1 MARYNTILTSQSA
14 STTAAVNTPSQGQFY
29 ELTGSGGYVV
39 TIADPT
45 LYNGQSQTF
54 YNASSGSVTL
64 QSSNGSNLF
73 KGPGGSNSNSYTLQT
88 IAMVTFYSDG
98 QYWIVGQLGGSSLT
112 AASLAMSGDI
122 TTTATSTNLLNSTTT
137 TLNIGGAATTLVL
150 GATTGTAS
158 INNATVTLANATQ
171 LNINGASPALV
182 SSSATVSIFNSG
194 TTTINL
200 GAAATTVAEYGA
212 VTSLSIGNTTAAQ
225 TVNMFTASTGASTYN
240 FATGGT
246 TSGTT
251 KAVNLGTGG
260 ASGSTTNVFIGSG
273 NGGTTTINGNFSVG
287 LKTTMGST
295 SYTGGGAS
303 SSLYVSGDI
312 TSARGASSGVIFLGS
327 NGSNYLY
334 FDGTNHN
341 LTASLLPTSNNSY
354 DLGTSSNR
362 WRTIYTTDLEL
373 SNGIGDY
380 TVVEGEEDLFIYNNK
395 NGKTYKFMLQEVDK
409 SVVPAKK
416 AGIPGAV

>member
-14 STTAAVNTPSQGQFY
+14 STTATVGTPSQGQFY

-45 LYNGQSQTF
+45 LYTGQSQTF
-54 YNASSGSVTL
+54 YNASSGSITL

-73 KGPGGSNSNSYTLQT
+73 NGPGGSGSNSYTLQT
-88 IAMVTFYSDG
+88 VAMVTFYSDG
-98 QYWIVGQLGGSSLT
+98 QYWIVGQLGGSSLA
-112 AASLAMSGDI
+112 AASLKMSGDI
-122 TTTATSTNLLNSTTT
+122 TTTATSTNLLNATTT
-137 TLNIGGAATTLVL
+137 TLNIGGAATTLAL
-150 GATTGTAS
+150 GASTGTAT
-158 INNATVTLANATQ
+158 INNATVTFANATA

-182 SSSATVSIFNSG
+182 SSSSTVSIFNSG

-212 VTSLSIGNTTAAQ
+212 VTSFGLGNTATAAQ
-225 TVNMFTASTGASTYN
+225 AVNMFTASTGASTYN

-246 TSGTT
+246 TSGNT
-251 KAVNLGTGG
+251 KVLNLGTGG
-260 ASGSTTNVFIGSG
+260 ASGSTSNINLGSG
-273 NGGTTTINGNFSVG
+273 NGGTTTVNGTFAVS

-312 TSARGASSGVIFLGS
+312 TSARSTTSGVIFLGS

-334 FDGTNHN
+334 YDGTNHN
-341 LTASLLPTSNNSY
+341 LTASLLPTSTTSY
-354 DLGTSSNR
+354 DLGSSSFR
-362 WRTIYTTDLEL
+362 WRNLYINDLQL

-380 TVVEGEEDLFIYNNK
+380 TIVEGEEELYIWNNK
-395 NGKTYKFMLQEVDK
+395 KNKAYKFLLQEVDP
-409 SVVPAKK
+409 SEVPPKQ
-416 AGIPGAV
+416 PTN